1 MAFFLYNSNKS
12 RVDVDGLNGR
22 LFSTIRSLLIFCVL
36 TFFVIQAV
44 LPPPLA
50 ATTSLFS
57 AYFTAGDRTMSARL
71 VCREISESAV
81 TLVISLDGVSL
92 CGLLATV
99 TYDASAVK
107 FSSAR
112 LDSEIA
118 DQGGE
123 LSYAGGNGV
132 LTLALD
138 CFCNLPLGDVIELTF
153 AFDDPA
159 VAETVFE
166 LSVLSAYSW
175 ESEELIR
182 LPHFEASAVTI
193 STERTAD
200 RAAPILNS
208 VESSVSGDISTLLFC
223 GTAPERAF
231 AAGIDLCIADL
242 SSFAVER
249 VCAVGVISQ
258 SGEKNEFIRFV
269 ELPAKGRFCV
279 IVKPVSYC
287 RTGAVFGREII
298 LLIENGTVLH

>member
-1 MAFFLYNSNKS
+1 MSNFTNFLNYFCVNAGKFS
-12 RVDVDGLNGR
+12 RNIYSITTCL
-22 LFSTIRSLLIFCVL
+22 SIFCVL
-36 TFFVIQAV
+36 TLFFVHAA
-44 LPPPLA
+44 LPTPSA
-50 ATTSLFS
+50 EATASLSTAFS
-57 AYFTAGDRTMSARL
+57 SQPQSVSAK
-71 VCREISESAV
+71 ISCDEVSEDTV
-81 TLVISLDGVSL
+81 TLGISLDGVSL

-99 TYDASAVK
+99 TYDASAVELL
-107 FSSAR
+107 SVR

-118 DQGGE
+118 EQGGE
-123 LSYAGGNGV
+123 LSYAGCDGR

-138 CFCNLPLGDVIELTF
+138 CSCNLPLGDVAELTF

-166 LSVLSAYSW
+166 LSVLSAYAW
-175 ESEELIR
+175 EGEDLIR
-182 LPHFEASAVTI
+182 LPPCEASAVTV

-242 SSFAVER
+242 STFAVER

-258 SGEKNEFIRFV
+258 SGAKNGFVRSV
-269 ELPAKGRFCV
+269 ELPVKGRFCV

-287 RTGAVFGREII
+287 RTGAIFGREMVI
-298 LLIENGTVLH
+298 LIENGTVLH